1 MPASTASIKMKE
13 DLHEREEAA
22 TRNERKSDG
31 ATCEQRY
38 DET

>member
-22 TRNERKSDG
+22 CNERKSNG
-31 ATCEQRY
+31 ATCEQ
-38 DET
+38 

>member
-22 TRNERKSDG
+22 TRNERKSNG
-31 ATCEQRY
+31 ATCEQ
-38 DET
+38 